1 MASLGFIGPPLI
13 LKLQVPLLA
22 ISEPHINIPARSS
35 NTCVASKQFN
45 LLRLKTLF

>member
-1 MASLGFIGPPLI
+1 MASLRFIGPPLK

-22 ISEPHINIPARSS
+22 ISEPHINIRARLS